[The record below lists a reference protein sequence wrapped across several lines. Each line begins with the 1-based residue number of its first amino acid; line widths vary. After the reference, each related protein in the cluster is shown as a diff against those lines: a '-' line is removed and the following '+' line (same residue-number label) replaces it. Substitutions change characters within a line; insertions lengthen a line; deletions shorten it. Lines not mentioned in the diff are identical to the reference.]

1 MEKFIGRWAGAVLL
15 GLLPVSA
22 LAASPLKVD
31 RTNIAWAQQ
40 DSAGVVWGIAVY
52 GSPGLYRWEQ
62 DAWQRVAG
70 EGLPQGGAP
79 VALGRGPDGA
89 VFCLWNNPPEAHA
102 LTRHQGDSTRQFA
115 QFTGPL
121 ADYPGLFVDPGGNLW
136 ITERGPHIYRVTPEG
151 TAESAYT
158 IPDDQFQA
166 QNLPRNARP
175 VYGPVVA
182 TADGRGRVWF
192 WSESLFAHTNLGTIQ
207 GILIFDGEKF
217 QHHPQLAGD
226 PNARISIIEPADAQ
240 HMWVAV
246 AGDQL
251 YAVDIDTLDAVP
263 VTPPEPRAF
272 QTVQDIFRVDDDTY
286 LIAGMPSQA
295 VPDPTGGGRS
305 SVLWRLRNGGWK
317 KAVTG
322 LDADLR
328 SFPRSRRYSV
338 STPDGLW
345 LGTFGN
351 GPWFI
356 PARGGEA
363 KLIDWHYGYPLN
375 RSDRLF
381 KLSDGRLLMIAPDQG
396 SAAVKPAEL
405 WAAYQSSPEVETI
418 NPYRE
423 LAQDARGNV
432 LGILAAGDNALSDWD
447 GQKWIKYP
455 LPYVIKPEQLWVTSP
470 DSLGRI
476 WLLSRS
482 LETPVAIFDAQ
493 RGSFETFPTYAEALQ
508 AQLPRQK
515 DFHLDT
521 KLFFVPSFTT
531 DGRICFRDSQTRVR
545 YFDGGRWRNWS
556 TNEIAASN
564 MVVFEGPPFFDRAG
578 NLAVQLQGKT
588 WEFTE
593 QKGWQA
599 IAREPGLGT
608 DQELRRP
615 RPVTM
620 PAGCAVEHPDSIVQD
635 RVGTYW
641 LTWQGQLYR
650 AIEGLCSPQFAPDE
664 NQPFVDSRKL
674 RDAIIDAKGN
684 AFLASEFAPNQMEYV
699 VLKARPPLPRT
710 TLRASVDSA
719 GTVTL
724 RFSTSTKGASWFT
737 WRRDGGPWT
746 APTKSAETTIDGLPR
761 GKHRIEAAA
770 IDERL
775 QIDPTPAETD
785 VDIHVDTEAQIKA
798 LIQKLADPD
807 YAVREKAVAAL
818 VLQSDLALPLLQSAR
833 EKAAPDQRWWIDAA
847 VQQIEENLSKHKTP

>member
-1 MEKFIGRWAGAVLL
+1 MEKFIRRWAGAVLL

-22 LAASPLKVD
+22 LAAPPLKVD

-40 DSAGVVWGIAVY
+40 DSTGVVWGIAVY
-52 GSPGLYRWEQ
+52 GTPGLYRWAQSGWE
-62 DAWQRVAG
+62 AFPVEGNPAG
-70 EGLPQGGAP
+70 ATP
-79 VALGRGPDGA
+79 VALARGQDGWIY
-89 VFCLWNNPPEAHA
+89 CLWNSTNDLH
-102 LTRHQGDSTRQFA
+102 SVTRQQGGLFGHVS
-115 QFTGPL
+115 QFTAPL
-121 ADYPGLFVDPGGNLW
+121 TDPVHLLFDPRMNLW
-136 ITERGPHIYRVTPEG
+136 ITERGAHIYRVRAEG

-158 IPDDQFQA
+158 IPDDQFLA

-192 WSESLFAHTNLGTIQ
+192 WSESLFAHTNLKTIQ

-217 QHHPQLAGD
+217 QHRPQLAGD
-226 PNARISIIEPADAQ
+226 PNARISIIAPADAQ

-246 AGDQL
+246 AGDQIN
-251 YAVDIDTLDAVP
+251 AVDIDTLDAVP
-263 VTPPEPRAF
+263 ATPPEPRAF

-286 LIAGMPSQA
+286 VIAGVPSQA

-305 SVLWRLRNGGWK
+305 SVLWRLRNGEWK

-328 SFPRSRRYSV
+328 SFPRARRYSV

-375 RSDRLF
+375 RSDWLF

-405 WAAYQSSPEVETI
+405 WAAYQSPPEVETI

-432 LGILAAGDNALSDWD
+432 LGILAGGDNALSDWD

-455 LPYVIKPEQLWVTSP
+455 LPYVIKPEQLSVTSS

-578 NLAVQLQGKT
+578 NFAVHVQGST

-593 QKGWQA
+593 QRGWQSIGYEA
-599 IAREPGLGT
+599 GLGT
-608 DQELRRP
+608 DQEVRNP
-615 RPVTM
+615 RPVPM
-620 PAGCAVEHPDSIVQD
+620 PPGCEAEHPESVVQD
-635 RVGTYW
+635 RLGLYW
-641 LTWQGQLYR
+641 LTAHGQLYR
-650 AIEGLCSPQFAPDE
+650 AIQGLCSPQFAPDE
-664 NQPFVDSRKL
+664 HQPFLDSRKL
-674 RDAIIDAKGN
+674 RDAMIDSKGN
-684 AFLASEFAPNQMEYV
+684 AFLSTEFAPSQMEYV
-699 VLKARPPLPRT
+699 VLKARPPLAQSR
-710 TLRASVDSA
+710 LRASVDSA

-724 RFSTSTKGASWFT
+724 HFSTNTKGASWFT

-746 APTKSAETTIDGLPR
+746 APTKRTETMIDGLPR

-770 IDERL
+770 MDERL

-818 VLQSDLALPLLQSAR
+818 VLQSDLALPLLRSAR